1 MGMKKEI
8 FRRALRIV
16 FDKTRRDPHFVKKV
30 VGIALVFGLVIAV
43 GFGFLLY
50 FAVGFGKDL
59 VANKPDLDL
68 LAMERL
74 IAEKSMVLTEEQQR
88 LLAPVVEG
96 LAVSDLAPEQAKALK
111 EQLLGVVTP
120 SQLAKM
126 EAWKADAASKAAGLF
141 ALPPAVAAIIER
153 YTGISPETVAA
164 KTEAFRAWWRMT
176 RPGNSAEQLQKTMKT
191 P

>member
-1 MGMKKEI
+1 MGMKKEV
-8 FRRALRIV
+8 FSRALRIV
-16 FDKTRRDPHFVKKV
+16 FDKTRRDPRFVKKM
-30 VGIALVFGLVIAV
+30 VGIAVVFGLVIAI

-50 FAVGFGKDL
+50 FAVGLGKDL
-59 VANKPDLDL
+59 VADKPDLDL

-111 EQLLGVVTP
+111 EQLLEVVTP

-126 EAWKADAASKAAGLF
+126 EAWKADAAAKAAGLF
-141 ALPPAVAAIIER
+141 ALPPAVAAIIEK
-153 YTGISPETVAA
+153 YTGISQETVAA

-176 RPGNSAEQLQKTMKT
+176 RPGNSVEQLRKNIKT

>member
-8 FRRALRIV
+8 FRRGLKIV
-16 FDKTRRDPHFVKKV
+16 FDKVRSDPRFVKKM
-30 VGIALVFGLVIAV
+30 VGTALVFGLVVAV

-59 VANKPDLDL
+59 IADKPDLDL

-96 LAVSDLAPEQAKALK
+96 LTVSDLAPEQAKALK
-111 EQLLGVVTP
+111 AQFLEIITP

-126 EAWKADAASKAAGLF
+126 EAWKADTAAKASGLF
-141 ALPPAVAAIIER
+141 APPPAVAAIIEK
-153 YTGISPETVAA
+153 YTGISQEMVAA
-164 KTEAFRAWWRMT
+164 KTEAFRAWWQMT

>member
-16 FDKTRRDPHFVKKV
+16 FDKARRDPRFVKKMA
-30 VGIALVFGLVIAV
+30 GIALVFGLVIAF
-43 GFGFLLY
+43 GFGLLVY
-50 FAVGFGKDL
+50 FAVGLGKDL
-59 VANKPDLDL
+59 IADKPDLDL
-68 LAMERL
+68 LAVERL

-111 EQLLGVVTP
+111 AQFLEILTP

-126 EAWKADAASKAAGLF
+126 EAWKADTAAKASGLF
-141 ALPPAVAAIIER
+141 ALPPAVAAIIEK
-153 YTGISPETVAA
+153 YTGISQEMVTA
-164 KTEAFRAWWRMT
+164 KIEAFRAWWQMT
-176 RPGNSAEQLQKTMKT
+176 NPGDSAEQLQKTMKT

>member
-16 FDKTRRDPHFVKKV
+16 FDKVRSDPRFVKKM
-30 VGIALVFGLVIAV
+30 VGTVLVFGLVVAA

-59 VANKPDLDL
+59 IADKPDLDL

-111 EQLLGVVTP
+111 AQFLEIITP

-126 EAWKADAASKAAGLF
+126 EAWKADTAAKAAGFF
-141 ALPPAVAAIIER
+141 ALPPAVSAIIEK
-153 YTGISPETVAA
+153 YTGISQEMVAA
-164 KTEAFRAWWRMT
+164 KTEAFRAWWQMT
-176 RPGNSAEQLQKTMKT
+176 RPGNSAGQLQKTMKT